1 MKVLVLMAHPDLK
14 TSQINRRWFDALRR
28 SDNIVVRDLT
38 AVAGANMSFNIEEE
52 QRLLL
57 KHDRIVFQFPFYW
70 FSAPAVLKAWMDQV
84 LNLGFAYGPGGDQL
98 KGREFLMLVSTGG
111 PTDSYRAGG
120 YNKFTIDELL
130 RPFQQMTDT
139 TGMTYLS
146 PYVFYGMVSATEADM
161 EASVREA
168 VSYTVNPD
176 LDPKLRRERLLLEMA
191 S

>member
-1 MKVLVLMAHPDLK
+1 MKVLVLTAHPDLK

-28 SDNIVVRDLT
+28 SDNVVARDLT
-38 AVAGANMSFNIEEE
+38 AVAGANMGFNIEEE

-57 KHDRIVFQFPFYW
+57 ENDRVAFQFPFYW
-70 FSAPAVLKAWMDQV
+70 YSAPAVLKAWMDQV

-111 PTDSYRAGG
+111 PAESYRAGG
-120 YNKFTIDELL
+120 YNKYTMDELL
-130 RPFQQMTDT
+130 RPFQQMADMA
-139 TGMTYLS
+139 GMTYLS
-146 PYVFYGMVSATEADM
+146 PYVFHGMVSATEAEM

-176 LDPKLRRERLLLEMA
+176 LDPSLKRERLLLEMA